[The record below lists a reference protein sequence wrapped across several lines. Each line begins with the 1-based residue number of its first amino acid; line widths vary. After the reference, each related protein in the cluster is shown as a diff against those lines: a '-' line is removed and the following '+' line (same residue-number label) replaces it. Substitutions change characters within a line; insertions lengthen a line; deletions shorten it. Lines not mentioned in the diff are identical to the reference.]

1 MVNRGIPCCKTRY
14 KTRKII
20 NSLWLFMQKIKKRLS
35 ARMVLEKKNEFGFP
49 CLKTEAARR
58 RKNPISLFPLHPATS
73 VLEFQL
79 YDRKKHL

>member
-1 MVNRGIPCCKTRY
+1 MAFYAKNKETFVGAYGFR
-14 KTRKII
+14 
-20 NSLWLFMQKIKKRLS
+20 
-35 ARMVLEKKNEFGFP
+35 KKNEFGFP